1 MSGSNSVLVIGG
13 GAAGC
18 AAAAELSRRGTA
30 VTIIEAADRLGGLA
44 ALHCCKS
51 TSRCERCDAC
61 LPRDIEREVRGAS
74 AARVL
79 TSSNVIDAMTDDDGV
94 LVRMATPDGEVEE
107 RFGVVIVSI
116 GAPPFDPSLD
126 PRLGYGTVKGVL
138 SSLDVDRAV
147 RAGTFSVPD
156 EAAVAVVQCVG
167 SRDARHGAPYCSKAC
182 CKYALKLARHLQTSR
197 PRMAI
202 TFFHMDWRPLDG
214 DLSALSR
221 WEADGATVIRS
232 RPAEVFQKDGR
243 PAVRYADPAD
253 GPKEEAFD
261 LVMLTVGMMPPE
273 SGPSLAAML
282 RVQLDDL
289 GFFIPAQGRVL
300 AAGCCTGP
308 KDIDESV
315 KEGIA
320 TAGRAVAILEGR

>member
-61 LPRDIEREVRGAS
+61 LPRDFEREVRGAS

-126 PRLGYGTVKGVL
+126 PRLGCGTVKGVL

-147 RAGTFSVPD
+147 RAGTFSVVGEHDALLCRVGPL
-156 EAAVAVVQCVG
+156 AVPAGKGFMKQLV
-167 SRDARHGAPYCSKAC
+167 
-182 CKYALKLARHLQTSR
+182 
-197 PRMAI
+197 
-202 TFFHMDWRPLDG
+202 DG
-214 DLSALSR
+214 QRVD
-221 WEADGATVIRS
+221 V
-232 RPAEVFQKDGR
+232 
-243 PAVRYADPAD
+243 
-253 GPKEEAFD
+253 D
-261 LVMLTVGMMPPE
+261 LVNH
-273 SGPSLAAML
+273 A
-282 RVQLDDL
+282 
-289 GFFIPAQGRVL
+289 FH
-300 AAGCCTGP
+300 
-308 KDIDESV
+308 V
-315 KEGIA
+315 KEINH
-320 TAGRAVAILEGR
+320 